1 MIKTAHST
9 TMLRSTIRTC
19 LGIGLAMTALGVNAA
34 TLVNNVKGYTLN
46 DSGKLTTFNNLVI
59 DHGKVVAANVDV
71 NDYSIDK
78 TIDGEGKVMLPG
90 LIDAH
95 GHLLG
100 LGANLLEV
108 DLRESTSAQNA
119 AKMVADYAF
128 AKPAQA
134 WITGR
139 GWNQELWSDRAF
151 PTAQDLD
158 KVVADRPVALA
169 RVDSHATWV
178 NSKAMELAGITKDT
192 KSPAGGEIIKDAN
205 GNPTG
210 VFIDNASLL
219 IEAHLP
225 KASNAVYEQQ
235 LQAAGEHLLS
245 NGITSMHDAGIGRD
259 VYDFY
264 LKEAVEGDLPVRV
277 YAMVSATD
285 PELSTMLGN
294 GNIRDANDFLYI
306 RSVKAYGDGA
316 LGSRGA
322 ALLEPYSDAPHQ
334 HGLLLTQPEDMTQ
347 LFTTVLGAGFQLNYH
362 AIGDKANHVALNEFE
377 TTFETLGGAELR
389 NRIEHA
395 QVIAPDDLARF
406 AELKVLPSMQPTHAT
421 SDKNM
426 AEDRIGKDRMKGA
439 YAWKTLLDSGIAL
452 PLGSDFPVELANP
465 FYGLHA
471 AVTRQDRNNQPVKG
485 WYAHEALT
493 IEQAFK
499 GFTLDAAYAG
509 HMEDTLGSLTKGKW
523 ADFILVDQDIFTI
536 KPEDIWKTKVHATYV
551 AGEQVFEA
559 K

>member
-426 AEDRIGKDRMKGA
+426 AEDRIGKERMKGA

>member
-1 MIKTAHST
+1 MKKLLS
-9 TMLRSTIRTC
+9 
-19 LGIGLAMTALGVNAA
+19 GLTLAASCIALNYANAA
-34 TLVNNVKGYTLN
+34 TLVSNVKGYTLN
-46 DSGKLTTFNNLVI
+46 DKGNLIQFSNLVM
-59 DHGKVVAANVDV
+59 DEGKVVALDV
-71 NDYSIDK
+71 QPKNYDIES
-78 TIDGEGKVMLPG
+78 TIDGGGKVMLPG

-108 DLRESTSAQNA
+108 NLRESTSAANA

-128 AKPAQA
+128 ANTTQQ

-151 PTAQDLD
+151 PTAKDLD
-158 KVVADRPVALA
+158 SVVSDRPVVLT
-169 RVDSHATWV
+169 RVDGHAAWV
-178 NSKAMELAGITKDT
+178 NSKAMEIAGITKDT
-192 KSPAGGEIIKDAN
+192 QSPVGGEIIKDAE

-210 VFIDNASLL
+210 VFIDNASML
-219 IEAHLP
+219 IEKHLP
-225 KASNAVYEQQ
+225 SASNAVYQQQ
-235 LQAAGEHLLS
+235 LDAASEHLLA
-245 NGITSMHDAGIGRD
+245 NGITSMHDAGISRD

-264 LKEAVEGDLPVRV
+264 LKESVESELAIRI

-285 PELSTMLGN
+285 PELSTILGN
-294 GNIRDANDFLYI
+294 GTIRDKDDYLYI

-322 ALLEPYSDAPHQ
+322 ALLAPYSDAPHQ
-334 HGLLLTQPEDMTQ
+334 HGLLLTQPEDMTN
-347 LFTTVLGAGFQLNYH
+347 LFTTVIGAGFQLNYH

-377 TTFETLGGAELR
+377 STFKRIGGSELR

-406 AELKVLPSMQPTHAT
+406 SDLKVLPSMQPTHAT

-439 YAWKTLLDSGIAL
+439 YAWKTLLNSGIAL

-471 AVTRQDRNNQPVKG
+471 AVTRQDRDNQPVKG
-485 WYAHEALT
+485 WYAHEALS

-509 HMEDTLGSLTKGKW
+509 HMEDTLGTLTEGKW

-536 KPEDIWKTKVHATYV
+536 DPKHIWKTKVLSTYV
-551 AGEQVFEA
+551 AGEQVFSLTND
-559 K
+559 

>member
-1 MIKTAHST
+1 
-9 TMLRSTIRTC
+9 MLRSTVRTC

-71 NDYSIDK
+71 NDYSIDT

-108 DLRESTSAQNA
+108 DLRESTSAENA

-158 KVVADRPVALA
+158 KVVSDRPVALA

-294 GNIRDANDFLYI
+294 GNIRDANDFLHI

-322 ALLEPYSDAPHQ
+322 ALLAPYSDAPHQ

-347 LFTTVLGAGFQLNYH
+347 LFTTVIGAGFQLNYH

-377 TTFETLGGAELR
+377 RTFKTLGGAELR

-452 PLGSDFPVELANP
+452 PLGSDFPVELVNP

>member
-1 MIKTAHST
+1 
-9 TMLRSTIRTC
+9 MLRSTIRTC

>member
-1 MIKTAHST
+1 MIKTTHST

-377 TTFETLGGAELR
+377 TTFETLGGVELR

-493 IEQAFK
+493 IEQAFR

>member
-1 MIKTAHST
+1 
-9 TMLRSTIRTC
+9 MLRSTIRTC

-34 TLVNNVKGYTLN
+34 TLVNNVKGYTLDN
-46 DSGKLTTFNNLVI
+46 SGKLTTFNNLVI

-119 AKMVADYAF
+119 ARMVADYAF

-377 TTFETLGGAELR
+377 TTFKTLGGAELR

>member
-1 MIKTAHST
+1 MMKTTFFTPLVAR
-9 TMLRSTIRTC
+9 LTIAASLFC
-19 LGIGLAMTALGVNAA
+19 LADGHAA
-34 TLVNNVKGYTLN
+34 TLVNNVKGYTL
-46 DSGKLTTFNNLVI
+46 DEAGKRISFTNMVI
-59 DHGKVVAANVDV
+59 EEGKVLALDV
-71 NDYSIDK
+71 QPDNHHIDEV
-78 TIDGEGKVMLPG
+78 IDGEGKVMLPG

-108 DLRESTSAQNA
+108 NLRDSKSAKHA
-119 AKMVADYAF
+119 ASMVADYAF
-128 AKPAQA
+128 ANTTQD

-151 PTAQDLD
+151 PRAQDLD
-158 KVVADRPVALA
+158 NVVSDRPVFLT
-169 RVDSHATWV
+169 RVDGHAAWV
-178 NSKAMELAGITKDT
+178 NSKAMALAGITKDT
-192 KSPAGGEIIKDAN
+192 PSPVGGEILKDSD

-210 VFIDNASLL
+210 VFIDNAAAL
-219 IEAHLP
+219 IEAYLP
-225 KASNAVYEQQ
+225 SASSEIYEQQ
-235 LQAAGEHLLS
+235 LHAAGEHLLA
-245 NGITSMHDAGIGRD
+245 NGVTAMHDAGVNRE

-264 LKEAVEGDLPVRV
+264 LKEAVEGDLPVRI
-277 YAMVSATD
+277 YAMISATD
-285 PELSTMLGN
+285 PDLKTLLAN
-294 GNIRDANDFLYI
+294 GPIRDKEDFLSI

-322 ALLEPYSDAPHQ
+322 ALLSPYSDAPHQ
-334 HGLLLTQPEDMTQ
+334 HGLLLTQPQDMTP
-347 LFTTVLGAGFQLNYH
+347 LFTTVIGAGFQLNYH

-377 TTFETLGGAELR
+377 KTFAAIGGSELR

-395 QVIAPDDLARF
+395 QVIAPEDLARF
-406 AELKVLPSMQPTHAT
+406 AELDVLPSMQPTHTT

-439 YAWKTLLDSGIAL
+439 YAWQTLLESGIPL

-493 IEQAFK
+493 LDQAFR

-509 HMEDTLGSLTKGKW
+509 HMEDTLGTLTPGKW

-536 KPEDIWKTKVHATYV
+536 DKKDIWKTQVQATYI
-551 AGEQVFEA
+551 AGKNVYS